1 MLTNSGKLQGTMCM
15 FLTAYEDLKITLQD
29 PNLRRCLSDAGY
41 GFEEQAHP
49 FILIVVCKAHE
60 LFSDT

>member
-1 MLTNSGKLQGTMCM
+1 MCM